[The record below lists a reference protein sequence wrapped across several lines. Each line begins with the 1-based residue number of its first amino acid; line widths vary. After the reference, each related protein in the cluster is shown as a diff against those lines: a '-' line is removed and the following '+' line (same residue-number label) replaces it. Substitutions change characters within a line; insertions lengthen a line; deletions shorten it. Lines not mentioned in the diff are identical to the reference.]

1 MRAAPQSRQLFLPAV
16 RMLPWV
22 TLAALGAMLIVVM
35 PAGHYGLLLVIAPF
49 IASAV
54 HGAQITMLVGVFTVA
69 LYGFVHVWTDDD
81 TGAMI
86 WIKLGLVTAA
96 SALAVL
102 TSRAR
107 HRERELTRTRDLA
120 LTLQRELLP
129 SQSPGTSTVD
139 LCHGYIPAD
148 TEAGVGGD
156 WFDAVP
162 LSGTRLALVIGDV
175 AGHGLHA
182 AALMGRLRTAVH
194 TLAELDL
201 APDELLTRMDG
212 VAARLNDEDDSRD
225 LSATC
230 LYLIYDPVTR
240 ECSLASA
247 GHTPPALRLPD
258 GTVDFVQLPE
268 HPPLGMGDTA
278 FESTTL
284 TLGEGTVIALYTDG
298 LLDLRRHDTEAAL
311 ARLAAALGPD
321 ALDLGVLCDRVCATL
336 PTGSDDDVALLV
348 ARVHRLPEQQ
358 VATWQLPADPKS
370 VRRARDAAGRQLA
383 AWGLEDLE
391 FGTGI
396 VVSELVTNALL
407 HASAPITLRL
417 VKDSVL
423 ICEISDHSHTAP
435 HPRRA
440 RAMDEGG
447 RGLELVAQLTNR
459 WGTRYTDDG
468 KTIWTEQAL
477 PDDVPAPSGDSR
489 IGVSP
494 RAVPQDSGPMERVTG
509 PTV

>member
-1 MRAAPQSRQLFLPAV
+1 MRSAPQAQRLLLPAV
-16 RMLPWV
+16 RTLPWLV
-22 TLAALGAMLIVVM
+22 LIGITTVLIVVM
-35 PAGHYGLLLVIAPF
+35 PTGHYGLLLVIAPF

-54 HGAQITMLVGVFTVA
+54 HGAQITMLVGVLTVA
-69 LYGFVHVWTDDD
+69 LYGFLHVVVDEDV
-81 TGAMI
+81 GAVV
-86 WIKLGLVTAA
+86 WIKLGLVGAA
-96 SALAVL
+96 AAVATL

-107 HRERELTRTRDLA
+107 YRERELARTRDLA

-129 SQSPGTSTVD
+129 AQSPGTSTVD
-139 LCHGYIPAD
+139 LCHGYVPAD

-201 APDELLTRMDG
+201 SPDELLTRMDG
-212 VAARLNDEDDSRD
+212 LAARLNDEDDSRD
-225 LSATC
+225 LTATC
-230 LYLIYDPVTR
+230 LYLVYDPVTR
-240 ECSLASA
+240 QCTVASA

-278 FESTTL
+278 FESVTL
-284 TLGEGTVIALYTDG
+284 TLDEDTVIALYTDG
-298 LLDLRRHDTEAAL
+298 VLNLRRHDTEAAL
-311 ARLAAALGPD
+311 ARLAAALAPEAPD
-321 ALDLGVLCDRVCATL
+321 LKELCDRICGTV
-336 PTGSDDDVALLV
+336 PTDSDDDVALLV
-348 ARVHRLPEQQ
+348 ARVHAMPDQQ
-358 VATWQLPADPKS
+358 VATWRLPADPKS
-370 VRRARDAAGRQLA
+370 VRRARDAAGRQLDE
-383 AWGLEDLE
+383 WGLEELA
-391 FGTGI
+391 FGTELVI
-396 VVSELVTNALL
+396 SELVTNALL
-407 HASAPITLRL
+407 HGSAPITLRL

-423 ICEISDHSHTAP
+423 VCEISDCSHTAP
-435 HPRRA
+435 HPRHA
-440 RAMDEGG
+440 RDFDEGG
-447 RGLELVAQLTNR
+447 RGLELVAQLTTR

-477 PDDVPAPSGDSR
+477 PAPPRSPAPAARVGTMADEL
-489 IGVSP
+489 
-494 RAVPQDSGPMERVTG
+494 PQDAAQAQGVPG